1 MYEMTESQLVEN
13 LKDAAAKVT
22 RVIEAIDAQA
32 GFYAR
37 RKLEAIKH
45 ISDLKSV
52 IRTCDDITL
61 IASKIQK

>member
-1 MYEMTESQLVEN
+1 MTESQLVEE

-22 RVIEAIDAQA
+22 KEIEAIDAQA

-37 RKLEAIKH
+37 RKLNAIKH

-61 IASKIQK
+61 IARKVRKSE